1 MKILGIHGA
10 WSSSTSFN
18 YLKLKTKVKD
28 WHCVD
33 YDHRVNAYEDILS
46 MSIGV
51 MREPYVAIGH
61 SLGGMVALHMSQDTL
76 CKGIITLASPL
87 AGLDLNLLQLYM
99 GRENL
104 ISKIASSSRQVRE
117 IHHMRFDHVP
127 VLHLIANKG
136 YNPFIYE
143 SNDGV
148 LPLKVQTGWTCGE
161 VAEISANHH
170 EILQSDATAAAVK
183 GFISRASQER

>member
-1 MKILGIHGA
+1 MKILAIHGA
-10 WSSSTSFN
+10 WSSSISFN
-18 YLKLKTKVKD
+18 YIKSKTKAKD
-28 WHCVD
+28 WYCVD
-33 YDHRVNAYEDILS
+33 YDHRVNAYEDILA

-61 SLGGMVALHMSQDTL
+61 SLGGMIALHMSQDTL

-87 AGLDLNLLQLYM
+87 AGLDLNLIQLYM
-99 GRENL
+99 SRASL
-104 ISKIASSSRQVRE
+104 ISKISNSSRHVRE
-117 IHHMRFDHVP
+117 IHDLNYDHLP

-136 YNPFIYE
+136 FNPFIYE

-161 VAEISANHH
+161 VAEISANHY
-170 EILQSDATAAAVK
+170 EILQSDATVSAVK
-183 GFISRASQER
+183 NFISDL